1 MIQADS
7 LQAAVEALWGRG
19 VTIAERQ
26 AVYGGDINRAW
37 RLTLSDGRAVFMKS
51 NSRARLAMFQAE
63 AEGLRALRRPGCI
76 GVPEPLALGTD
87 EGLGESFLL
96 MEHLS
101 AGPRVP
107 DFWERFG
114 HELAALHRAD
124 TAGLGGGPYGFGA
137 DNFAGSSRQINTPTA
152 RWSDFFR
159 DCRLAPQMKM
169 AAGYFDSGG
178 RRQCERLLERLGR
191 LLPEPAFP
199 SLLHGDLWSGNFVTG
214 PDGRAWILDPAAYVG
229 HYEADLAMT
238 ELFGGY
244 PPAFYGA
251 YREVNPIDS
260 GYRDRR
266 EIYDL
271 YHLLNHLNLFG
282 EAYLGSVQRIL
293 DRYG

>member
-7 LQAAVEALWGRG
+7 LSAAIGALYGAD
-19 VTIAERQ
+19 VTAAERQ

-37 RLTLSDGRAVFMKS
+37 RVTLSNGGAVFMKS
-51 NSRARLAMFQAE
+51 NGPARLTMFQAE
-63 AEGLRALRRPGCI
+63 ARGLEALRKTGCI

-87 EGLGESFLL
+87 GGLGVSFLL

-101 AGPRVP
+101 AGARVS

-124 TAGLGGGPYGFGA
+124 TAGLGGAPYGFGA
-137 DNFAGSSRQINTPTA
+137 DNFAGSSPQINTPMA

-169 AAGYFDSGG
+169 AAGYFDGG
-178 RRQCERLLERLGR
+178 DRRRCQRLLGRLGE
-191 LLPEPAFP
+191 LLPEPEFP

-229 HYEADLAMT
+229 HFEADLAMT

-251 YREVNPIDS
+251 YREVNPIDG

-266 EIYDL
+266 ALYDL